1 MTERQ
6 LTILG
11 AVVEEYAA
19 TCEPVGS
26 NAIVRK
32 YPIGVSSAT
41 VRNEMAELEA
51 QGYLL
56 QLHTSSGR
64 VPSDLGY
71 RTYVTHLLERGTP
84 RVNSFDSS
92 YVKAELSRSFED
104 FDGLL
109 RQAAL
114 SLADFTGYT
123 ALALSPQA
131 DELSIDQI
139 QFVEIQPRRLLLL
152 LVLKGGLLQDKQIR
166 LQDALSDGTLERFN
180 RLLKICY
187 TGRRLS
193 AMTFDTIF
201 GLAVEAGVPEKLAM
215 PLTEDILRTAEEAL
229 DYVLY
234 LEGLANLFRQPE
246 FQDAERAVEILDYFK
261 SKDTMTDYL
270 AQGLTE
276 SGEYFIRI
284 GSDLSSTEL
293 QDCTLLGMRYQ
304 MESGSRG
311 YLAIL
316 GPRRMAYRD
325 VIRRVAFVQKM
336 FNTIL
341 EKYALGDD

>member
-6 LTILG
+6 MRILG
-11 AVVEEYAA
+11 AVVEEYAL

-71 RTYVTHLLERGTP
+71 RTYVMRLLERGTP
-84 RVNSFDSS
+84 HLNQLDSGF
-92 YVKAELSRSFED
+92 VRAELSQSFEN

-131 DELSIDQI
+131 DELTIDQI
-139 QFVEIQPRRLLLL
+139 HFLEIQPKRLLLL
-152 LVLKGGLLQDKQIR
+152 LALKGGLIQDKQIR
-166 LQDALSDGTLERFN
+166 LQESFSAEILERFN

-187 TGRRLS
+187 TGQRLS
-193 AMTFDTIF
+193 AMKFDTIF
-201 GLAVEAGVPEKLAM
+201 NLAVESGISEKVAM

-261 SKDTMTDYL
+261 SKDAITDYL

-284 GSDLSSTEL
+284 GSDLNSTEL

-304 MESGSRG
+304 MESGGRG

-316 GPRRMAYRD
+316 GPRRMAYRE

>member
-6 LTILG
+6 MQILG
-11 AVVEEYAA
+11 AVIEEYAL

-26 NAIVRK
+26 HAIVRK

-71 RTYVTHLLERGTP
+71 RTYVTRLLERETP
-84 RVNSFDSS
+84 RHNHFDAS
-92 YVKAELSRSFED
+92 YVRAELSQSFED

-123 ALALSPQA
+123 ALALSPEA
-131 DELSIDQI
+131 EDLTIEQI
-139 QFVEIQPRRLLLL
+139 HFVEIQPRRLLLL
-152 LVLKGGLLQDKQIR
+152 LALKGGLLQDRQIR
-166 LQDALSDGTLERFN
+166 LQGTFPEESLDKFN

-193 AMTFDTIF
+193 SMKLETILRLAM
-201 GLAVEAGVPEKLAM
+201 EAGIPENLAM
-215 PLTEDILRTAEEAL
+215 PLTEDILQTAEEAL

-246 FQDAERAVEILDYFK
+246 FQDAERAVEILDFFK
-261 SKDTMTDYL
+261 STEAMTDYL
-270 AQGLTE
+270 AQGLSE
-276 SGEYFIRI
+276 AGEYFIRI
-284 GSDLSSTEL
+284 GSDLNSTEL

-325 VIRRVAFVQKM
+325 VLRRVAFVQKL

-341 EKYALGDD
+341 EKYALGED